1 MALSDD
7 ELMSP
12 NHVPKASG
20 AIGVRRMNKLPLII
34 AGFLVAAFLVVYAKA
49 AYERAENQRLQAKST
64 EDKGGDA
71 SMYAKAIA
79 AGRSV
84 GFTQPVMPVLDE
96 TSVPVHKPDIS
107 LPPMPPPGPMVDEDG
122 KYFRDEAKQFRTHR
136 INALIDASKAKT
148 GVPFAANAAS
158 KATGA
163 GVSSGVGA
171 GSGGDA
177 RTEYAARLQAAREVA
192 QTRLAAARGSAGTAA
207 PPMSAGNEPMRLAQA
222 GATGQPGYPGAGAM
236 GLSGVPSLPAP
247 TARRNDEYGNFDRPA
262 GQGDRWRLD
271 SELEAPRTPFE
282 LRAGYVIPAILIG
295 GINSDVPGQTIAQ
308 VSQNVYDTATRRYI
322 LIPQGARLVGSYSSF
337 APYGAR
343 RVLVAWQRIVFP
355 DGKAFDLG
363 SMPGADSAGY
373 AGMQDQ
379 VNNHYLRIFGSA
391 LLMSG
396 VTTGVALSQRQQY
409 DPYSGPNAGN
419 VLSQQMGVQLGNATA
434 QLINRN
440 LNISPTLEIRPGY
453 RMNVTVTKDLTFA
466 APYGHFDYALKEA
479 NP

>member
-1 MALSDD
+1 MSTMRKNAYSVEVIGFNQTERIVLSSIFGLSARRQPKFTQHSSVSFSPDLFLIDSSDAQAMALFN
-7 ELMSP
+7 ER
-12 NHVPKASG
+12 NAT
-20 AIGVRRMNKLPLII
+20 RR
-34 AGFLVAAFLVVYAKA
+34 V
-49 AYERAENQRLQAKST
+49 
-64 EDKGGDA
+64 
-71 SMYAKAIA
+71 
-79 AGRSV
+79 
-84 GFTQPVMPVLDE
+84 
-96 TSVPVHKPDIS
+96 
-107 LPPMPPPGPMVDEDG
+107 
-122 KYFRDEAKQFRTHR
+122 
-136 INALIDASKAKT
+136 
-148 GVPFAANAAS
+148 
-158 KATGA
+158 
-163 GVSSGVGA
+163 
-171 GSGGDA
+171 
-177 RTEYAARLQAAREVA
+177 
-192 QTRLAAARGSAGTAA
+192 
-207 PPMSAGNEPMRLAQA
+207 
-222 GATGQPGYPGAGAM
+222 
-236 GLSGVPSLPAP
+236 
-247 TARRNDEYGNFDRPA
+247 
-262 GQGDRWRLD
+262 
-271 SELEAPRTPFE
+271 
-282 LRAGYVIPAILIG
+282 PAIMIG

-355 DGKAFDLG
+355 DGKAIDLG